1 MQFYCDI
8 GCDCPFCCSKQKQL
22 QQLLCCLLISMGSDV
37 VSLLILG
44 LTDGHK
50 FTKINADWKSKVTG
64 SDCKTNI
71 WAVKLQRTAIKCID
85 GHWIKHHLSKCVL
98 GKKHADLSHKK
109 MDVGTVNVWGGGL
122 DTKGEGRNVTSFR
135 RVVSLGGAVLDH
147 SYDTVQ
153 LEHMI
158 SVDCLEWDWIY
169 QPGLDCYRFLQ
180 FSNHFVSVT
189 AELLI

>member
-1 MQFYCDI
+1 MQFYSDF
-8 GCDCPFCCSKQKQL
+8 GCDSPFCCSERKQL
-22 QQLLCCLLISMGSDV
+22 YFSCCLQISARSEMA
-37 VSLLILG
+37 SLLILG

-71 WAVKLQRTAIKCID
+71 WAVKLQRVAIKCND

-98 GKKHADLSHKK
+98 EKKTCWHKSYENGCGWSK
-109 MDVGTVNVWGGGL
+109 CMGGGGR
-122 DTKGEGRNVTSFR
+122 DTKGEGWNVTSFR

-147 SYDTVQ
+147 SYDIVQ

-158 SVDCLEWDWIY
+158 SVDCLEWNWIY